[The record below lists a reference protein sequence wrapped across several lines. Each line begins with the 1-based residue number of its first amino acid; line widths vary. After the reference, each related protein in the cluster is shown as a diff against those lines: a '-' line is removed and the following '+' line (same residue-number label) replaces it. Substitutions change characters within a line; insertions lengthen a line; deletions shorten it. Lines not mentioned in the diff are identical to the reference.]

1 MNIQMLNAV
10 DAAEKAFYTESLGAG
25 SKEAL
30 SKAVSFGL
38 PFSLYGFAVV
48 FAVLILIMFIVILF
62 GKAFGAAQ
70 NKSAGKSSEVS
81 APAPSQNVKMSAGD
95 GAVCEDKG
103 GIVAAIIA
111 AITALRNANGEKGG
125 FRVVSFKKRK

>member
-1 MNIQMLNAV
+1 MNIQMLDAV
-10 DAAEKAFYTESLGAG
+10 KDFYTQSLPAG

-30 SKAVSFGL
+30 SKAASFGL

-48 FAVLILIMFIVILF
+48 FSVLVLIMFIVILF
-62 GKAFGAAQ
+62 GKIFGVAQ
-70 NKSAGKSSEVS
+70 NKSENKSSATSAS
-81 APAPSQNVKMSAGD
+81 APAQNVKMSVNDA
-95 GAVCEDKG
+95 AVCEDKG